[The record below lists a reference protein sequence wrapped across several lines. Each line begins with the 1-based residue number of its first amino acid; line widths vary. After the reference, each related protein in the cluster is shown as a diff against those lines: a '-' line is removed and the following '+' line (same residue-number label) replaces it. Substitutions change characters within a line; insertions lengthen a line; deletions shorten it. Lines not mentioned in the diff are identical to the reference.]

1 MNMPLSKQH
10 YQKIANA
17 LCQSY
22 LDLPLKSESCRVV
35 LDDLT
40 NELIRYFKA
49 DNPRF
54 DKAKFVKAAQ
64 CELRK

>member
-1 MNMPLSKQH
+1 MPLSKMH
-10 YQKIANA
+10 YKKIADA

-40 NELIRYFKA
+40 DELARYFKA

-54 DKAKFVKAAQ
+54 DKTKFIKAVQ
-64 CELRK
+64 CELRKK